1 MTTLTNTPEAS
12 ATDQETG
19 AYPESTLSLRL
30 DVDGIGLSWT
40 LRGTDESMARRLP
53 RVLSYLKRLQAKLP
67 TPETPR
73 PVAVPSALWRSG
85 RIGARFTA
93 RRCFN
98 KPIAV
103 ARGIPTRPS
112 RVGARASQNA
122 LENAHRDTS
131 TGARAPFWRRRWTPM
146 LPCNACRPTA

>member
-73 PVAVPSALWRSG
+73 PVAVPSAPLEEREDWCP
-85 RIGARFTA
+85 IHGAAMLQQANSRGAWYSHKTLEGW
-93 RRCFN
+93 CKG
-98 KPIAV
+98 KPKRA
-103 ARGIPTRPS
+103 GE
-112 RVGARASQNA
+112 RAS
-122 LENAHRDTS
+122 
-131 TGARAPFWRRRWTPM
+131 
-146 LPCNACRPTA
+146 